1 MWLQEN
7 KTQHKT
13 QQNKT
18 QRFEIRPF
26 VLLPTKWFNDRHD
39 TCYVFL
45 TLYNVRPFCRTPLL
59 VFLI

>member
-13 QQNKT
+13 Q
-18 QRFEIRPF
+18 RFEIRLF
-26 VLLPTKWFNDRHD
+26 VLLPTKWFRDRHD